1 VYLNFKEKVRVLTP
15 FRYVYSCVLP
25 LIAIGALAGTG
36 LAADKSGAP
45 QSQLDNGYRQ
55 MYNLD
60 FTSAHET
67 FRNYQM
73 EHPQD
78 PLGHVSNAAA
88 YLFSEFDRLH
98 ILEADLFTDDH
109 QFEQRHKL
117 TPDPKIKEE
126 FEEELGQTDAL
137 AGSILQQHPDDKNA
151 LFSEALAN
159 GLRGDY
165 AALIEKRNI
174 ASLQYIKTARTL
186 GERLIA
192 IDPTAYDAYLAI
204 GVENYLLGSNAMP
217 IRWMLRMAGAQTD
230 KEEGLQR
237 LRITADK
244 GHYLAPFARLLLA
257 VAALRDKD
265 VAKARILLSGLATQF
280 PHNQLYSKELAK
292 LQ

>member
-1 VYLNFKEKVRVLTP
+1 VLNR
-15 FRYVYSCVLP
+15 FRYIRSSL
-25 LIAIGALAGTG
+25 LFLLAFAVMMGRG
-36 LAADKSGAP
+36 LAAEGNGLP

-60 FTSAHET
+60 FPSAHET
-67 FRNYQM
+67 FRDYQL

-98 ILEADLFTDDH
+98 VLEADLFTDDH

-126 FEEELGQTDAL
+126 FEQELGQTDAL

-186 GERLIA
+186 GEKLIA

-237 LRITADK
+237 LRLTADK

-265 VAKARILLSGLATQF
+265 VATARTLLSGLATQF
-280 PHNQLYSKELAK
+280 PHNQLYVKELAR